1 MDRTKA
7 SDAFNAGSIPVGCI
21 LISAN
26 LFQRKESGKLSM
38 MKAVK
43 TFFTVT
49 LHTWIMKHSILAASI
64 LFAVTVAVV
73 GVVVFGIASKD
84 NLVTTDPGKSDAE
97 VSESDSA
104 QEEPEKDL
112 TLQCD
117 ADPEMKRVVEEY
129 HKALAEDDAE
139 TIKKYL
145 LYVSEDELVTISVKS
160 EYVEAYNNIKCYSQQ
175 GHDENSYFVYVYYQL
190 KMKDFDMLVP
200 GLSGFYYCPNEAGEY
215 HIYRKADM
223 SEAVCASFY
232 EAYMQQEVQD
242 LYKTVKLEYDTL
254 LDQNEELKTF
264 MDGFEALVTDEVVKR
279 IAIRETSEALVA
291 SSETTEPESSEQ
303 DTAGTETG
311 SEQVKATTTVNVRS
325 SDSETAD
332 KLGKVTTGTVL
343 TRLEQKLN
351 GWSKVVYEG
360 KEGYIKSEYLVS
372 LDDGGNDADDADES
386 TTGKYVKV
394 KENVNVRAEA
404 SETAQ
409 KLGLAYQGT
418 KLELIEKL
426 DNGWTKVKY
435 EGQTAYVKSEYV
447 E

>member
-1 MDRTKA
+1 
-7 SDAFNAGSIPVGCI
+7 
-21 LISAN
+21 
-26 LFQRKESGKLSM
+26 

-49 LHTWIMKHSILAASI
+49 LHAWIMKHSILSASL

-73 GVVVFGIASKD
+73 AVGVFAFTSKD
-84 NLVTTDPGKSDAE
+84 NLVTVNPSG
-97 VSESDSA
+97 SDSQTSEA
-104 QEEPEKDL
+104 DTSEAEPVRDVS
-112 TLQCD
+112 LQCD
-117 ADPEMKRVVEEY
+117 AYPEVKRVIEEY
-129 HKALAEDDAE
+129 HTALAEDDQE

-160 EYVEAYNNIKCYSQQ
+160 EYVEAYNDIKCYTQQ
-175 GHDENSYFVYVYYQL
+175 GYDENSYFVYVAYQL
-190 KMKDFDMLVP
+190 KLKGFDTLIP
-200 GLSGFYYCPNEAGEY
+200 GLSGLYYCPNEAGEY

-223 SEAVCASFY
+223 SEAVLASFY
-232 EAYMQQEVQD
+232 EVFMEQDVQE

-254 LDQNEELKTF
+254 LDQNEELKNF
-264 MDGFEALVTDEVVKR
+264 MDGFEELVTDEVVKR

-291 SSETTEPESSEQ
+291 SSAQEEESSVDENVE
-303 DTAGTETG
+303 TEAS
-311 SEQVKATTTVNVRS
+311 SEIVKATTTVNVRS

-332 KLGKVTTGTVL
+332 KLGKVTTGTTL

-351 GWSKVVYEG
+351 GWSKVIYEG

-372 LDDGGNDADDADES
+372 LNSEGEVSS
-386 TTGKYVKV
+386 TGEYVTV
-394 KENVNVRAEA
+394 KENVNVRADA

-435 EGQTAYVKSEYV
+435 EGQTAYVKSDYV